1 MISTSAHSCIGISL
15 LLTKDGTIS
24 TCYSI
29 AANLTERMGQG
40 AHGLAT
46 PSGAGMR
53 LSVPL

>member
-29 AANLTERMGQG
+29 AANLAERMGQG